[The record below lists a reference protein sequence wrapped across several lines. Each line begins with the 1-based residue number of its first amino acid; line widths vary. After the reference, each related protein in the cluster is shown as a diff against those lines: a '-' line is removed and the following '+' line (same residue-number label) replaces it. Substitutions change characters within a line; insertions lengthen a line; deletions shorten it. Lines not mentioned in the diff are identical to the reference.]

1 MRRVS
6 TLWLIKHLNLSELNG
21 RLNKKMKLVIFV
33 RQYFTLHTKRSQYSR
48 LVTNTQKINQIK
60 KILLFLL
67 VFSTSVS
74 VRIKLLTRLHN
85 IDIYYDSTIK
95 ISSTNVSFNFVSF
108 LFCPPGEV
116 LWNTCH
122 SSRFSEPEQSRNLDT
137 TIQFYFWTFSHCFEL
152 FIQLFYS
159 KLLHHKIFSSIIY
172 NMIDCVSAW

>member
-1 MRRVS
+1 M
-6 TLWLIKHLNLSELNG
+6 NG

-116 LWNTCH
+116 QKLY
-122 SSRFSEPEQSRNLDT
+122 SEILVIRVGSVSQSNHET
-137 TIQFYFWTFSHCFEL
+137 S
-152 FIQLFYS
+152 IQLFNFISELFHIVSNCSFNSSTINFSLIKYS
-159 KLLHHKIFSSIIY
+159 LPSFTI
-172 NMIDCVSAW
+172 